1 MDLPQK
7 NLVKLSCI
15 STVSP
20 RLKLCIIYASF
31 THLKLWKPTYEQPS
45 IQAKLQ
51 KLAKQHNSF
60 DKLVQHDPLMQ
71 KLQKEIAQEGYKL
84 TWKSK
89 NILPAVP
96 YEELAAYC
104 LSMKIGAYHQNKKMV
119 NAPAIQYFYNGLET
133 SIAPL
138 SQGRITGG
146 FSKT

>member
-1 MDLPQK
+1 M
-7 NLVKLSCI
+7 KLSCI

-60 DKLVQHDPLMQ
+60 DKLVQHNPLMQ

-96 YEELAAYC
+96 YEELAAYYSY
-104 LSMKIGAYHQNKKMV
+104 LSKHEDWSLSSEQEDGRCSSHSAFLQWSENKHRS
-119 NAPAIQYFYNGLET
+119 F
-133 SIAPL
+133 
-138 SQGRITGG
+138 ITGTYNWG
-146 FSKT
+146 IF